1 LVAHAGDGV
10 LDSLDVGLL
19 RDMLHLCTALVG
31 VPHGGVR
38 HILLMLLRV
47 ACVAHGEEELVGAA
61 EARVRR
67 EEHAKRQVRVKEAGR
82 RGIQSTILPFNFI
95 L

>member
-38 HILLMLLRV
+38 HILLTLLRV
-47 ACVAHGEEELVGAA
+47 VCMAHGEEELVGAA

-67 EEHAKRQVRVKEAGR
+67 EEHAKRRVCVEAGR

>member
-19 RDMLHLCTALVG
+19 RNMLHLCTALVG
-31 VPHGGVR
+31 VR
-38 HILLMLLRV
+38 HILLTLLRV
-47 ACVAHGEEELVGAA
+47 VCMAHGEEELVGAA

-67 EEHAKRQVRVKEAGR
+67 EEHAKRRVCVKEAGR

>member
-1 LVAHAGDGV
+1 
-10 LDSLDVGLL
+10 
-19 RDMLHLCTALVG
+19 
-31 VPHGGVR
+31 
-38 HILLMLLRV
+38 MLLRV

-67 EEHAKRQVRVKEAGR
+67 EEHASSKRQVHVKEAGR
-82 RGIQSTILPFNFI
+82 RGIQSIILPFNFI